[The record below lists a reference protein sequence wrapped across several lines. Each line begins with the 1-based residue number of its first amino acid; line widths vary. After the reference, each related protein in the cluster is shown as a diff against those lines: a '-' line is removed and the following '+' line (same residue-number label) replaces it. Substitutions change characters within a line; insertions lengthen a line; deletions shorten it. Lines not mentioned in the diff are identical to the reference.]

1 MIFIKSRNCKIPEL
15 SKIPVRIT
23 AKYANLR
30 KIPWKL
36 RKICE
41 LRQNPVRITQNMR
54 TYAKSRE
61 NYAKYA
67 NLRKIPWELR
77 QICELTQN
85 PRDNY
90 AKYTNLRKIP
100 WELRKNK
107 RTYAKSRENYAKY
120 ANLRKI
126 PWELRKLCELTQNPV
141 RITNLTWA
149 LYTTISLYITTTEGR
164 SNELSSLYS
173 SSFREFFAKN
183 HRQYCI
189 DFFNS
194 SPIFRRF
201 PRS

>member
-15 SKIPVRIT
+15 KQNPRENYT
-23 AKYANLR
+23 KYANLR

-77 QICELTQN
+77 
-85 PRDNY
+85 
-90 AKYTNLRKIP
+90 KI
-100 WELRKNK
+100 
-107 RTYAKSRENYAKY
+107 
-120 ANLRKI
+120 
-126 PWELRKLCELTQNPV
+126 CELTQNPV